1 MRWMGARIVPDRLN
15 RRAAELLSTTVRT
28 PTLIVKVGQ
37 KRTIY
42 VSFRKA
48 TDSRRHFHCLEE
60 TSMTIFLLAIKF
72 SGTRRGMWYVL
83 IMSPGKADDTK
94 PWGTLG

>member
-60 TSMTIFLLAIKF
+60 TSMTIFLHRHQILWHQ
-72 SGTRRGMWYVL
+72 TRYVVC
-83 IMSPGKADDTK
+83 INHVPRKSR
-94 PWGTLG
+94 